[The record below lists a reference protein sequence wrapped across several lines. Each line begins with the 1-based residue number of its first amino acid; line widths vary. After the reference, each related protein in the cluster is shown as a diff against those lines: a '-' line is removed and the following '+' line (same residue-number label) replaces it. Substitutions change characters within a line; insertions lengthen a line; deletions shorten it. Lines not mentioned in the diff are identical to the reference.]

1 MHQNKRRE
9 KKKGCGEKGDL
20 KREEREE
27 DGKEERRGEEK
38 RGEERE
44 EDGKEEKRGEQKRG
58 KEKRPSLPHLIGM
71 QAPRHGG
78 SPSSAATRGAVTA
91 AAELPAET
99 EGARVVE
106 ARQKGDHLNCLTKPH
121 LSTNELQQQQASA
134 NFPQNIDC
142 DANYLVRDDPPRVLA
157 VQLP

>member
-20 KREEREE
+20 KR
-27 DGKEERRGEEK
+27 
-38 RGEERE
+38 EERE